1 MLGIY
6 TSSSTA
12 TVSASIG
19 IILPFLVGKKKIVA
33 LQLRQGTDLP
43 VRICFGS
50 MLRCGEVVK
59 GVKRVKE

>member
-1 MLGIY
+1 M
-6 TSSSTA
+6 
-12 TVSASIG
+12 G
-19 IILPFLVGKKKIVA
+19 IILPFLVGKKKIAA